1 LNPEPEPLNREPRAP
16 PASIEGR
23 QVRVGDKKRGDSGRQ
38 KVCARRIS
46 SARPPR
52 APPSIPAVLRR
63 LEKRLQDENLSEI
76 EAEHVRLLSTM
87 SQLSRLN
94 RHS

>member
-1 LNPEPEPLNREPRAP
+1 
-16 PASIEGR
+16 
-23 QVRVGDKKRGDSGRQ
+23 
-38 KVCARRIS
+38 
-46 SARPPR
+46 
-52 APPSIPAVLRR
+52 VLRR